1 MIAGSSR
8 RALGKMWGLLSSLP
22 VAVVQHNVMSMLS
35 LKDWGMLDTAVLERS
50 KREAVKEWLQATRM
64 RGSFELTS
72 TRSTP
77 EMIDWIRDNQVTVS
91 KLILGVAMYYDD
103 STYDTIAWLIA
114 MSDETAIHRLFG
126 TEEQLTTLFSVEEV
140 TSKILSTCNNYG
152 SSFSPGLAVLIA
164 SKCINL
170 KHLTFTLESEEEH
183 TLATCSHFYGWS
195 QLRSLRIEEGFGF
208 GPASSTLFSAVP
220 KCVNLVRLESMF
232 MVDDFMIPI
241 AQSCVLLEEILLP
254 DVELEEFTNASLL
267 AIAQNCLSLRVLD
280 VSSFLVHDS
289 AVAEVCQRCPQLTTF
304 YMHPGS
310 AVTISSAYV
319 MLTHGRYLQNLKV
332 PLSMFALGPQ
342 HAIDSEQ
349 ATAELKGYP
358 TMPALK
364 TFLLTGDED
373 TDLSTSFGAAS
384 TLIRFA
390 ARADELQF
398 ESGRNLTVEVLAAI
412 SHCYVPLAVTNL
424 ICRDVRCVTDSH
436 LLSALPRLAQLQKLA
451 LDRADMLTDA
461 ALNAIA
467 QHCPRLQ
474 EVSLAGAPLTTD
486 AGWLALLQCCGAL
499 TSVNA
504 FRANLTDSF
513 LREVPRYGA
522 RITHLNISGCLLL
535 TPEAIVRLAE
545 SCVNLLQLTA
555 RAREMTEVD
564 IDRIVALER
573 TRRFRF
579 LRNNYP
585 HFRS

>member
-1 MIAGSSR
+1 
-8 RALGKMWGLLSSLP
+8 MWGLLSSLP
-22 VAVVQHNVMSMLS
+22 VAVVQQNVMSMLS

-50 KREAVKEWLQATRM
+50 KREVVREWLKATRM
-64 RGSFELTS
+64 RGSFELIS
-72 TRSTP
+72 NRSTP
-77 EMIDWIRDNQVTVS
+77 EMIDWIRENQVTVS
-91 KLILGVAMYYDD
+91 KLILGVTMYYDD
-103 STYDTIAWLIA
+103 STYDTIAWLLA
-114 MSDETAIHRLFG
+114 MADETVIDRLFG
-126 TEEQLTTLFSVEEV
+126 TEEQLTTIFSVEEV
-140 TSKILSTCNNYG
+140 TSKIVSTCNNYG
-152 SSFSPGLAVLIA
+152 SSSSPGLAVLIA
-164 SKCINL
+164 KRCINL
-170 KHLTFTLESEEEH
+170 RHLTFTLESEEEH
-183 TLATCSHFYGWS
+183 TLATCSHFHGWS

-267 AIAQNCLSLRVLD
+267 TIAQNCLSLRVLD
-280 VSSFLVHDS
+280 VTSLLVNDS

-310 AVTISSAYV
+310 TVTINSARV
-319 MLTHGRYLQNLKV
+319 MLKNGRNLQNLKV
-332 PLSMFALGPQ
+332 PLPMFAPVPQ
-342 HAIDSEQ
+342 HVQHTNDSEQ
-349 ATAELKGYP
+349 ATEEP
-358 TMPALK
+358 EENSTMPALK
-364 TFLLTGDED
+364 TFVLTGDED

-398 ESGRNLTVEVLAAI
+398 ESGRNLMVEVLAAI
-412 SHCYVPLAVTNL
+412 SHYDVPLAVTNL
-424 ICRDVRCVTDSH
+424 ICRDCRRVTDEQ

-451 LDRADMLTDA
+451 LDRADMVTDA
-461 ALNAIA
+461 ALIAIA

-474 EVSLAGAPLTTD
+474 EMSLAGAPLTTG
-486 AGWLALLQCCGAL
+486 AGWLTLLQCCGAL

-522 RITHLNISGCLLL
+522 RITHLNVSGCLLL